1 MSKDN
6 INPDHYISDSIECI
20 DAIKASMSAEQFR
33 GHLKAC
39 CMKYLWRYEN
49 KNGVEDLKV
58 EDLKKARWYL
68 DKLIAENC

>member
-6 INPDHYISDSIECI
+6 INPDHYISDAIECI

-49 KNGVEDLKV
+49 KNGVEDLK
-58 EDLKKARWYL
+58 KARWYL
-68 DKLIAENC
+68 DKLIQINSI